1 MLSLGSVVRS
11 AAGHDQNRFYA
22 VVKIEQDSIWIAD
35 GKERKLAKP
44 KRKNPKHIA
53 KTNTVLT
60 FSAITSDSKLRA
72 MLRPFNGESNTG
84 EVPCL
89 LNTNNQ

>member
-1 MLSLGSVVRS
+1 MSLGSVVKS
-11 AAGHDQNRFYA
+11 TAGHDKNRFYA
-22 VVKIEQDSIWIAD
+22 VVKIEKNYIWIAD

-60 FSAITSDSKLRA
+60 FSDITSDSKLRVL
-72 MLRPFNGESNTG
+72 LRPFNIS
-84 EVPCL
+84 
-89 LNTNNQ
+89 